1 MYRPHPPC
9 ILAAHGRSF
18 LHPGACAASRVETL
32 VLTWQQANTN
42 TEVA

>member
-9 ILAAHGRSF
+9 ALAAHGWSF
-18 LHPGACAASRVETL
+18 LHPGPCAASRVETL
-32 VLTWQQANTN
+32 VLTLQQINTN